1 MNGRKTLLSAVV
13 GLALAS
19 GTSRTAG
26 QTTSTS
32 PAPTNSQAPSQSSA
46 TPNATQNPQPSPHS
60 TGQPLR
66 ATTRLV
72 QVSVVVHDKHGDP
85 ITGLTKDDFVIL
97 DDKKP
102 QAIQVFSMRTNDVP
116 VTPPPALPPNT
127 YTNRIQQRAGV
138 PTSVTVILF
147 DGLNTQFS
155 DQAYAKQQVVKF
167 LRTQIQPQDRVAIFS
182 LGHDLRTLH
191 DFTTDSSSLLAALNA
206 YTGKKERQLD
216 ASVPQ
221 VSDNPN
227 AGVRAFLDN
236 AYQHE
241 ANFFVADRVH
251 RTVDALTQIANH
263 VGTLPGRKNLIW
275 VSGSFPFSIGYENV
289 EPTPTDARELF
300 ASDIEIAARAL
311 NNANL
316 IVYPVD
322 ARGLMTF
329 DLGADATRTLHAQA
343 SQRFQPPSTSNFDS
357 MNALAQ
363 STGGRAFYNTNDIF
377 GAIRQA
383 IDDSRVTYEL
393 GYYPVGINWDG
404 SFHEIKV
411 EVKRSGAHV
420 RARKGYFALA
430 EPKLTP
436 QSRQVVI
443 ASTATSPLEA
453 TGIGI
458 TIHAQPIGAGSER
471 KLHTMLAFDPHEFNF
486 EMKNGK
492 WAATVDTVYLQLD
505 DQNKIVDALDQTFH
519 LDLLPATYERFLK
532 IGITNTKDVAIQPKA
547 IQLRVI
553 LRDASNGNIGSVDV
567 PLMQYFPAKTN

>member
-1 MNGRKTLLSAVV
+1 MV
-13 GLALAS
+13 GLALAL
-19 GTSRTAG
+19 GASRAWTAG
-26 QTTSTS
+26 QTSSS
-32 PAPTNSQAPSQSSA
+32 PSVPTNSQAPSQSSVSPHA
-46 TPNATQNPQPSPHS
+46 VQNPQSSPHS
-60 TGQPLR
+60 TAQPLR

-72 QVSVVVHDKHGDP
+72 QVSVVVHDKHGNP
-85 ITGLTKDDFVIL
+85 ITGLTKDDFVVL

-116 VTPPPALPPNT
+116 TTAPPSLPSGT

-138 PTSVTVILF
+138 PTSVSVILF
-147 DGLNTQFS
+147 DGLNTEFA

-182 LGHDLRTLH
+182 LGRDLRVLH
-191 DFTTDSSSLLAALNA
+191 DFTTDASSLLAALNA
-206 YTGKKERQLD
+206 YAGKKEPELA
-216 ASVPQ
+216 ASAPQ

-227 AGVRAFLDN
+227 PGVRAFLDN

-289 EPTPTDARELF
+289 EPTPTDAKELF
-300 ASDIEIAARAL
+300 ANDIEIAARAL

-329 DLGADATRTLHAQA
+329 DLGADASRTLPGQA
-343 SQRFQPPSTSNFDS
+343 SQRFHPPSTSNFDT
-357 MNALAQ
+357 MNTLAQ

-377 GAIRQA
+377 GAIREA

-393 GYYPVGINWDG
+393 GYYPAGINWNG

-411 EVKRSGAHV
+411 EVKRSGTHV
-420 RARKGYFALA
+420 RARKGYFALP

-436 QSRQVVI
+436 QSRQTVI

-458 TIHAQPIGAGSER
+458 TIHAQPIGASSER
-471 KLHTMLAFDPHEFNF
+471 KLHTVLAFDPHEFNF
-486 EMKNGK
+486 EIRNEK

-505 DQNKIVDALDQTFH
+505 DQHKIVDALDQTFH

-567 PLMQYFPAKTN
+567 PLAQYFPAKSN

>member
-1 MNGRKTLLSAVV
+1 M
-13 GLALAS
+13 GLALAAA
-19 GTSRTAG
+19 TSRTVG
-26 QTTSTS
+26 QTAS
-32 PAPTNSQAPSQSSA
+32 PSHAA
-46 TPNATQNPQPSPHS
+46 QNPQTTAHS

-97 DDKKP
+97 DEKKP
-102 QAIQVFSMRTNDVP
+102 QAIQLFSMRTNDVP
-116 VTPPPALPPNT
+116 VTPPPPLPPNT

-147 DGLNTQFS
+147 DGLNTEFA

-167 LRTQIQPQDRVAIFS
+167 LKTQIQPQDRVAIFS
-182 LGHDLRTLH
+182 LGRDLRALH
-191 DFTTDSSSLLAALNA
+191 DFTTDASSLLAALNA
-206 YTGKKERQLD
+206 YTGKKEQELA

-221 VSDNPN
+221 LATNPDR
-227 AGVRAFLDN
+227 AMRAFLDN

-241 ANFFVADRVH
+241 ANFFVEDRVH
-251 RTVDALTQIANH
+251 RTVNALTQIANH

-275 VSGSFPFSIGYENV
+275 VSGAFPFSIGYENT
-289 EPTPTDARELF
+289 EPTPTDAKDLF
-300 ASDIEIAARAL
+300 ANDIEIASRAL

-329 DLGADATRTLHAQA
+329 DLGAAAAPGIRGEAR
-343 SQRFQPPSTSNFDS
+343 QRFEPPSTSNFDT
-357 MNALAQ
+357 MNTLAQ

-377 GAIRQA
+377 GAIREA

-393 GYYPVGINWDG
+393 GYYPAGINWDG
-404 SFHEIKV
+404 SFHEIKI

-420 RARKGYFALA
+420 RARKGYFALP
-430 EPKLTP
+430 EPQLTP
-436 QSRQVVI
+436 QSRQMVI
-443 ASTATSPLEA
+443 ASTGTSPLEA
-453 TGIGI
+453 TGIGM
-458 TIHAQPIGAGSER
+458 TIHALPIGASGER
-471 KLHTMLAFDPHEFNF
+471 KLHTLLAFDPREFNF
-486 EMKNGK
+486 EMANGK
-492 WAATVDTVYLQLD
+492 WNATVDTVYLQLD
-505 DQNKIVDALDQTFH
+505 DQSKIIAAVDQTFH

-567 PLMQYFPAKTN
+567 PLARYFPAKTN